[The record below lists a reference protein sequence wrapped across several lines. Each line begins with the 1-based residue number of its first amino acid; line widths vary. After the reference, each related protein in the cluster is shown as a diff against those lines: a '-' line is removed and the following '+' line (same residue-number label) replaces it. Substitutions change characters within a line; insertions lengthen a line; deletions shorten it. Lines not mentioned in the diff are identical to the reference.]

1 MKTLKDKVKTATK
14 RSYIRTKANIKTA
27 EQTET
32 LNNTLPATE
41 SANNRN
47 AQQNPQQNAE
57 SYIQEKDV
65 AMQNP
70 NTTANTQNEKPYI
83 AEAKLN
89 NPSEAIKK
97 ATCKS
102 EEALKAIKAEIEIL
116 KNDIN
121 KEISHLSTMTITQLE
136 INNAIRQEASEA
148 QDKTQELIKLEINNL
163 QNALNA
169 ENYNLQVDLKLTR
182 EALENEIIAIQNHV
196 ENKEKETSET
206 LTFFDK
212 ALRTHGDE
220 QSYLLNRINSVAKTT
235 DSLKDKLEI
244 INRDTEYTQTDYKA
258 EITQLKNQLAEQ
270 ANINNEI
277 KLKLKTFET
286 FNNAIT
292 EIKELKNQVSYL
304 LNDLTKTKNELNEK
318 ITNAKHLITFY
329 KTKSLWEIIKM
340 KFQK

>member
-1 MKTLKDKVKTATK
+1 MKTLKDKVKNATK
-14 RSYIRTKANIKTA
+14 RSYIRTKANITPA

-32 LNNTLPATE
+32 QNNT
-41 SANNRN
+41 
-47 AQQNPQQNAE
+47 QQNPQQNAE
-57 SYIQEKDV
+57 SYTQDKKDV
-65 AMQNP
+65 AIQEI

-89 NPSEAIKK
+89 NPNEAIKK

-102 EEALKAIKAEIEIL
+102 EEALKAIRAEIETL

-121 KEISHLSTMTITQLE
+121 KEISHLNTMTITQLE
-136 INNAIRQEASEA
+136 INNAIRQEAREA
-148 QDKTQELIKLEINNL
+148 QDKTQELINLEINNL
-163 QNALNA
+163 NTCLNA

-212 ALRTHGDE
+212 ALRNHGEE
-220 QSYLLNRINSVAKTT
+220 QSYLLNRINKIQTST
-235 DSLKDKLEI
+235 DSLKDKLDT
-244 INRDTEYTQTDYKA
+244 INRDTEYMQTDYKA

-329 KTKSLWEIIKM
+329 KTKSLWGIIKM

>member
-1 MKTLKDKVKTATK
+1 MKTLKDKVKSATK
-14 RSYIRTKANIKTA
+14 RSYTRTKANIKTPA
-27 EQTET
+27 QQTQT
-32 LNNTLPATE
+32 QNNTPATE
-41 SANNRN
+41 SAN
-47 AQQNPQQNAE
+47 
-57 SYIQEKDV
+57 
-65 AMQNP
+65 NP

-102 EEALKAIKAEIEIL
+102 EEALKAIQAEIETL

-121 KEISHLSTMTITQLE
+121 KEIAHLNIMTTTQLE
-136 INNAIRQEASEA
+136 INNAIRQEAREA
-148 QDKTQELIKLEINNL
+148 QDKTQELINLEINNL
-163 QNALNA
+163 STCLNA

-182 EALENEIIAIQNHV
+182 EALENEIHAMQNHA

-206 LTFFDK
+206 LAFFDK
-212 ALRTHGDE
+212 ALRNHGEE
-220 QSYLLNRINSVAKTT
+220 QSYLLNRINKIQTST
-235 DSLKDKLEI
+235 DSLKEKLDT
-244 INRDTEYTQTDYKA
+244 INRDAEYMQTDYKA

-304 LNDLTKTKNELNEK
+304 LNDLTKTKAELNEK